1 MGVPSERIQELVE
14 DQAPGLKLYARTLGA
29 DPQSAEDVV
38 ADAFLGL
45 WKQLVAGRLIE
56 SPAAYLAQSVRHGVA
71 RRGQREA
78 RRREIERETSHA
90 DWFADEQG
98 LERAGHTAALLA
110 GLSDAQREVVVLRI
124 WADLTFQEISTALGI
139 PLSTA
144 GHRYRTALAA
154 MRQREAES

>member
-14 DQAPGLKLYARTLGA
+14 DQASGLKLYARTLGA

-71 RRGQREA
+71 RRGKREA
-78 RRREIERETSHA
+78 RRREIESEASHA
-90 DWFADEQG
+90 DWFADDQG
-98 LERAGHTAALLA
+98 LERTGHTAALLA
-110 GLSDAQREVVVLRI
+110 GLSDTQREVVVLRI

-144 GHRYRTALAA
+144 GHRYRTALVA
-154 MRQREAES
+154 MRHMEAES